1 MMISID
7 FKFKSEPPSPPAE
20 INEYTRVK
28 YLPKHRWLRYV
39 ASKNDPNSVVED
51 G

>member
-20 INEYTRVK
+20 INEYTK